1 MLCTIM
7 KALAANDDTI
17 DRICILLHFPHR
29 TGGNCVT
36 WTTWKS
42 TIVCQN
48 NKRRVPKERL
58 ARISTWGKVFKLN
71 ERLGALSGLYGI
83 L

>member
-1 MLCTIM
+1 MYMAISL
-7 KALAANDDTI
+7 
-17 DRICILLHFPHR
+17 
-29 TGGNCVT
+29 GGGGGDFGEDCVT

-58 ARISTWGKVFKLN
+58 AIYMLEFGRNIKYFCCEDLFW
-71 ERLGALSGLYGI
+71 LYSD
-83 L
+83 

>member
-1 MLCTIM
+1 MYMAI
-7 KALAANDDTI
+7 AL
-17 DRICILLHFPHR
+17 
-29 TGGNCVT
+29 GGNCVT

-58 ARISTWGKVFKLN
+58 ARISARGKVFKFN
-71 ERLGALSGLYGI
+71 ERLGALSGHYGI
-83 L
+83 YHYNNSSKSYWNVMAFLSDHYRD